1 MQVDKDPFSMNVLE
15 CNNPAVLVWVG
26 QAKSTAGK
34 NVVIG
39 EPRRDEKKYHHYQVP
54 LEKDEMGKNKLTIT
68 IGPSSQKKSTRNN
81 HQEQAKGGGAVLE
94 APQTGLASLE
104 TGQAGSTGSGGSGG
118 RLRTYKPQYLEIGT
132 WKSNVP
138 KNAGAEISL
147 YF

>member
-1 MQVDKDPFSMNVLE
+1 MSLGEMQVDKAPFPMYVLE
-15 CNNPAVLVWVG
+15 CNHQAILVRPD
-26 QAKSTAGK
+26 QAKSTTRK

-39 EPRRDEKKYHHYQVP
+39 EPRRDEKKYPRCQVA

-68 IGPSSQKKSTRNN
+68 IGPSSQKISTRNN
-81 HQEQAKGGGAVLE
+81 HQEQAKGGRAVLE
-94 APQTGLASLE
+94 ALE

-132 WKSNVP
+132 WKSNVT
-138 KNAGAEISL
+138 KNAGGEILL

>member
-39 EPRRDEKKYHHYQVP
+39 EPRRDEKKYPRRQVA

-68 IGPSSQKKSTRNN
+68 IGPSLQKRPARNKL
-81 HQEQAKGGGAVLE
+81 Q
-94 APQTGLASLE
+94 
-104 TGQAGSTGSGGSGG
+104 
-118 RLRTYKPQYLEIGT
+118 R
-132 WKSNVP
+132 
-138 KNAGAEISL
+138 
-147 YF
+147 